1 MPRARLA
8 GLCCAAAVFAS
19 PAHAADP
26 RAADLAPGAPRPEV
40 VALRYAWPRDL
51 AADVEYAR
59 TRAQTGRPST
69 SVQLRGKLA
78 ASPRGKGVAV
88 RYQGWAGA
96 QGEAAAMLRA
106 AERVVLVVGEDGQ
119 AQAVEGT
126 REAAEALRKIP
137 PFDSDAPQV
146 RKVLEL
152 APASL
157 EKEARELWAVLVGF
171 WNEND
176 LEIGEAYV
184 SESEV
189 PIPAVPGSTVRL
201 RVEARAA
208 RWVDCPR
215 PERGRCVELTMRSR
229 PDREDV
235 ARVVGALMEKL
246 GVPKQAVQ
254 GALGELATV
263 MDATVVT
270 EPSTLV
276 PHRVD
281 VKRTSEAAGPGGEA
295 ITRVDERRWTY
306 VYPRPAKGKR

>member
-1 MPRARLA
+1 MSRAALA
-8 GLCCAAAVFAS
+8 VHLLAALLAL

-26 RAADLAPGAPRPEV
+26 RAADAKPDAPRPEV

-59 TRAQTGRPST
+59 TRTQTGRPT
-69 SVQLRGKLA
+69 TTVQLRGKLA
-78 ASPRGKGVAV
+78 ASPRGKGIAV
-88 RYQGWAGA
+88 RYQGWSGA

-126 REAAEALRKIP
+126 REAAGALRKIP

-146 RKVLEL
+146 QKALEL

-176 LEIGEAYV
+176 LQLGEGYV

-189 PIPAVPGSTVRL
+189 PIPALPGSTVRL
-201 RVEARAA
+201 RIEASAA

-215 PERGRCVELTMRSR
+215 PEGGRCVELTMRSR
-229 PDREDV
+229 PDKEDV
-235 ARVVGALMEKL
+235 QKVVGALMDKL

-263 MDATVVT
+263 MDATIVT
-270 EPSTLV
+270 EPSSLV

-281 VKRTSEAAGPGGEA
+281 VKRTSEAAGPGGETM
-295 ITRVDERRWTY
+295 TRVDAQRWTY
-306 VYPRPAKGKR
+306 AYPPAPPKAKR